1 MPKCETN
8 AVSSHRED
16 LTPFSRQHNLFCTK
30 FIPVLSILSSCFIIG
45 LFSGLSAP
53 LFYFPSTILLGPH
66 CPLVVYIVSL
76 INIGSINAV
85 VLALVSRSSVQYQYD
100 THAMFVFFK
109 FMFPTAKIIIITSS
123 NQRLLKCVGHAIFS
137 LAQFMNETPAALAKK
152 TIEYSFY
159 SD

>member
-100 THAMFVFFK
+100 THAMFVFF
-109 FMFPTAKIIIITSS
+109 
-123 NQRLLKCVGHAIFS
+123 
-137 LAQFMNETPAALAKK
+137 
-152 TIEYSFY
+152 
-159 SD
+159 